1 MSLSP
6 LPTKVKGKAFI
17 SDDTWGLILYRKQIK
32 TGISHIGLEVDQVTL
47 AFCFQALR
55 PSKCPAL
62 ASTIDHLAII
72 RRDLILKRA
81 VLVGIYKQVLVNV
94 KRAIQA
100 DKVKFVDGLAARV
113 ERAVGIADLREVA
126 LALRCFRGSNSRR
139 RANTHLK
146 PMPALLLPSGT
157 MAANFKEVRE

>member
-1 MSLSP
+1 M
-6 LPTKVKGKAFI
+6 
-17 SDDTWGLILYRKQIK
+17 
-32 TGISHIGLEVDQVTL
+32 TL

-55 PSKCPAL
+55 PSNNPAL
-62 ASTIDHLAII
+62 ASTLDHLAII

-81 VLVGIYKQVLVNV
+81 VLVGIYKQVLANV
-94 KRAIQA
+94 KRGIQA
-100 DKVKFVDGLAARV
+100 DRVTFVDGLAARV

-157 MAANFKEVRE
+157 MAANFKEVREEFQRHFALLEAGAVTSVQQVATQCGQRQQDLI